1 MNSASLGGS
10 SPAYRS
16 TLRKMPTR
24 LLFSTTIFLASFM
37 LFLSEPMA
45 ARTLL
50 PAFGGSA
57 AVWMTCL
64 VFFQGGLLA
73 GYLYAHLLTR
83 TENARWST
91 PLHLAL
97 LIAAASLALVG
108 HPTVFPPVAA
118 NSPVRGIFAN
128 LTRSVGLP
136 FLLLASTSPLL
147 QVWFVRV
154 EHRPVPYH
162 FFALSN
168 VASLLALLLYPSLI
182 ETHLRLLTQHH
193 LWCSGVV
200 LFALLS
206 ATLAWRNN
214 QANSSLLSD
223 PAPPGQGFAPASL
236 RSKLLWFLL
245 PLGASMQLSAV
256 TGHLTSNVAAIP
268 LLWIL
273 PLAVY
278 LLSFIFAFET
288 PRLVHRG
295 PLGRLLIVMLAS
307 LAYLLSKTDVSLPI
321 SIGIF
326 FFLLELFLACLLLHG
341 STFVLR
347 PGDPR
352 ETTLFYLLI
361 ASGGAAGA
369 FLIAIAAPL
378 LFDANYDLVLSFL
391 VTAALM
397 LVLTWRDGFA
407 QRLVWATGTGLMFLL
422 CLGLHRAF
430 THSALLETRNFYGSL
445 RVKSSVTSA
454 GAPMRELLNGTIQHG
469 TQIFTPELSRTPTT
483 YYAPDSGIGLALA
496 HCCSSRPRNLGV
508 VGLGVGTLA
517 AYGLAGDRI
526 RFYEINPAVLSIAKN
541 LFTYLRDSRA
551 ALTFVEGDARASLSA
566 EASQRF
572 DVLAVDAFSGDAIPL
587 HLLTTQA
594 MALYRRHLVPGGIL
608 AFHVSNQYVDLAPEI
623 AQLAS
628 ASGLFA
634 RELSTPASESTGEF
648 RASWVL
654 VTADPAFFDQP
665 AIAPFA
671 TEIAWRPGVFPWTD
685 DFSSLLPA
693 IRW

>member
-1 MNSASLGGS
+1 MFN
-10 SPAYRS
+10 
-16 TLRKMPTR
+16 R
-24 LLFSTTIFLASFM
+24 LLFFATIFLASFL

-45 ARTLL
+45 ARQLL

-73 GYLYAHLLTR
+73 GYLYAHLITR
-83 TENARWST
+83 AQSPRWSRW
-91 PLHLAL
+91 LHLAL
-97 LIAAASLALVG
+97 LIAAVSLALVS
-108 HPTVFPPVAA
+108 HPAVSLPSAA
-118 NSPVRGIFAN
+118 NSPALGIFAN
-128 LTRSVGLP
+128 LTHSLGLP

-154 EHRPVPYH
+154 ERRPVPYH
-162 FFALSN
+162 LFAVSN
-168 VASLLALLLYPSLI
+168 FASLLALLLYPSLI
-182 ETHLRLLTQHH
+182 ESHLPLITQRH
-193 LWCSGVV
+193 LWSSGVV
-200 LFALLS
+200 LFGLLS
-206 ATLAWRNN
+206 ATLAWKAS
-214 QANSSLLSD
+214 QPSSSLVPDSALPER
-223 PAPPGQGFAPASL
+223 PAVLAPL

-245 PLGASMQLSAV
+245 PLAASMQLSAV

-278 LLSFIFAFET
+278 LLSFILAFET

-295 PLGRLLIVMLAS
+295 LLGRLLIVMLGS

-321 SIGIF
+321 SIGIL

-341 STFVLR
+341 ETFVLR
-347 PGDPR
+347 PSNPR

-361 ASGGAAGA
+361 ASGGAVGA

-378 LFDANYDLVLSFL
+378 IFNANYDLVLSFL
-391 VTAALM
+391 VTAALI

-422 CLGLHRAF
+422 SLGLHRAF

-445 RVKSSVTSA
+445 RVKSSVTST

-469 TQIFTPELSRTPTT
+469 TQIFTPELSHTPTT
-483 YYAPDSGIGLALA
+483 YYAPDSGIGLALE
-496 HCCSSRPRNLGV
+496 HCCGSRPRNLGV

-517 AYGLAGDRI
+517 AYGRAGDRI
-526 RFYEINPAVLSIAKN
+526 RFYEINPAVLPIAEN
-541 LFTYLRDSRA
+541 LFTYLRDPRA
-551 ALTFVEGDARASLSA
+551 TLTFIEGDARASL
-566 EASQRF
+566 ASESPQRF

-587 HLLTTQA
+587 HLLTLQA

-628 ASGLFA
+628 AAGLSA
-634 RELSTPASESTGEF
+634 RNLSTPANESTGEF

-671 TEIAWRPGVFPWTD
+671 TEIASRRGVFPWTD
-685 DFSSLLPA
+685 DFSSLLPL

>member
-1 MNSASLGGS
+1 MPVYTA
-10 SPAYRS
+10 
-16 TLRKMPTR
+16 KMPTR
-24 LLFSTTIFLASFM
+24 LLFSAIVFLASFL

-45 ARTLL
+45 ARQLL

-73 GYLYAHLLTR
+73 GYLYAHLLTS
-83 TENARWST
+83 AQSPRWST
-91 PLHLAL
+91 RLHLAL
-97 LIAAASLALVG
+97 LAAAVTLALVS
-108 HPTVFPPVAA
+108 HPAVSSPAGA
-118 NSPVRGIFAN
+118 NSPVLGIFAN
-128 LTRSVGLP
+128 LIRSVGLP
-136 FLLLASTSPLL
+136 FFLLASTSPLL
-147 QVWFVRV
+147 QVWFVRI

-162 FFALSN
+162 LFALSN
-168 VASLLALLLYPSLI
+168 VASLLALLLYPSVI
-182 ETHLRLLTQHH
+182 ERHLPLLVQRH
-193 LWCSGVV
+193 LWSLGVV

-206 ATLAWRNN
+206 ATLAWKTR
-214 QANSSLLSD
+214 QTGPSLVAEPAAPQHSVPLSS
-223 PAPPGQGFAPASL
+223 F
-236 RSKLLWFLL
+236 RSKSLWFLL
-245 PLGASMQLSAV
+245 PLAASMQLSAV

-278 LLSFIFAFET
+278 LLSFILAFET

-295 PLGRLLIVMLAS
+295 LLGRLLIVMLAS

-321 SIGIF
+321 SIGII

-341 STFVLR
+341 ETFVLR
-347 PGDPR
+347 PGNSR

-361 ASGGAAGA
+361 ASGGAVGA

-378 LFDANYDLVLSFL
+378 IFNANYDLVLSFL

-407 QRLVWATGTGLMFLL
+407 QRLVWITGTGLMFLL

-445 RVKSSVTSA
+445 RVKSSVTMA

-469 TQIFTPELSRTPTT
+469 TQIFTPELSHTPTT
-483 YYAPDSGIGLALA
+483 YYAPDSGIGLALE
-496 HCCSSRPRNLGV
+496 HCCSTRPRHIGV
-508 VGLGVGTLA
+508 VGLGIGTVA
-517 AYGLAGDRI
+517 AYGRAGDRI
-526 RFYEINPAVLSIAKN
+526 RFYEINPAVLPIAKN

-551 ALTFVEGDARASLSA
+551 SLTFIEGDARASLAA
-566 EASQRF
+566 EPPQRF

-594 MALYRRHLVPGGIL
+594 MSLYRRQLVPGGVL

-623 AQLAS
+623 AQLAT
-628 ASGLFA
+628 ASGLSA
-634 RELSTPASESTGEF
+634 RNLSTPANESTGEF

-671 TEIAWRPGVFPWTD
+671 TEIASRPGVFPWTD

-693 IRW
+693 VRW

>member
-1 MNSASLGGS
+1 M
-10 SPAYRS
+10 PA
-16 TLRKMPTR
+16 R
-24 LLFSTTIFLASFM
+24 LLFPATVFLASFL
-37 LFLSEPMA
+37 LFVSEPMA
-45 ARTLL
+45 ARQLL

-64 VFFQGGLLA
+64 VFFQSGLLA

-83 TENARWST
+83 VQAPRWST
-91 PLHLAL
+91 WLHLAL
-97 LIAAASLALVG
+97 LVTAVGFAFFTGSSVSRPALAAG
-108 HPTVFPPVAA
+108 
-118 NSPVRGIFAN
+118 SPVLGIFAS
-128 LTRSVGLP
+128 LLRSPGLP
-136 FLLLASTSPLL
+136 FFLLASTSPLL

-154 EHRPVPYH
+154 EQRPVPYH
-162 FFALSN
+162 LFALSN
-168 VASLLALLLYPSLI
+168 VASLLALVLYPSVI
-182 ETHLRLLTQHH
+182 ETHLRLLTQRH
-193 LWCSGVV
+193 LWSAGVV

-206 ATLAWRNN
+206 AILTWKTSRTS
-214 QANSSLLSD
+214 SSLLSTSPGD
-223 PAPPGQGFAPASL
+223 PSPPASL
-236 RSKLLWFLL
+236 RSKMLWFLL
-245 PLGASMQLSAV
+245 PLAASMQLSAV

-278 LLSFIFAFET
+278 LLSFVFAFET

-295 PLGRLLIVMLAS
+295 LLGRFLLIMLAS

-321 SIGIF
+321 FIGIL

-341 STFVLR
+341 ETFVLR

-352 ETTLFYLLI
+352 QTTLFYLLI

-378 LFDANYDLVLSFL
+378 LFSANYDLVLSFL

-407 QRLVWATGTGLMFLL
+407 QRLVWTTGTGLMFLL

-445 RVKSSVTSA
+445 RVKSGVTSA

-469 TQIFTPELSRTPTT
+469 TQIFTPELSHAPTT

-496 HCCSSRPRNLGV
+496 HCCASRPRHLGV
-508 VGLGVGTLA
+508 IGLGVGTLA
-517 AYGLAGDRI
+517 AYGRVGDRI
-526 RFYEINPAVLSIAKN
+526 RFYEINPAVLPIANN
-541 LFTYLRDSRA
+541 LFTYLRDSPA
-551 ALTFVEGDARASLSA
+551 AFTFVEGAARASL
-566 EASQRF
+566 ASEPPQRF

-587 HLLTTQA
+587 HLLTAQA
-594 MALYRRHLVPGGIL
+594 MALYQRHLVPGGLL
-608 AFHVSNQYVDLAPEI
+608 AFHVSNQYVDLAPEV
-623 AQLAS
+623 AQLAQAAGLS
-628 ASGLFA
+628 A
-634 RELSTPASESTGEF
+634 RNLSTPAHESTDEF

-671 TEIAWRPGVFPWTD
+671 TEIATRPGVFPWTD
-685 DFSSLLPA
+685 DFSSLLP
-693 IRW
+693 IVRW

>member
-1 MNSASLGGS
+1 
-10 SPAYRS
+10 
-16 TLRKMPTR
+16 MPTR
-24 LLFSTTIFLASFM
+24 LLFSVTIFLASFL

-45 ARTLL
+45 ARQLL

-64 VFFQGGLLA
+64 VFFQCGLLA
-73 GYLYAHLLTR
+73 GYLYAHLITR
-83 TENARWST
+83 AQPLRW
-91 PLHLAL
+91 PIWLHLTL
-97 LIAAASLALVG
+97 LTAAVSLALVS
-108 HPTVFPPVAA
+108 PPAVSPPAA
-118 NSPVRGIFAN
+118 GNSPIFGIFAS
-128 LTRSVGLP
+128 LTRSLGLP

-162 FFALSN
+162 LFALSN
-168 VASLLALLLYPSLI
+168 IASLLALLLYPSFLEI
-182 ETHLRLLTQHH
+182 HLPLLTQRH
-193 LWCSGVV
+193 LWSWGVV
-200 LFALLS
+200 FFALLS
-206 ATLAWRNN
+206 ATLAWKTSQTSPPLR
-214 QANSSLLSD
+214 SSSAPSEH
-223 PAPPGQGFAPASL
+223 PAPLASL

-245 PLGASMQLSAV
+245 PLAASMQLSAV

-278 LLSFIFAFET
+278 LLSFILAFEI
-288 PRLVHRG
+288 PRFVHRG
-295 PLGRLLIVMLAS
+295 LLGRLLIVMLAS

-321 SIGIF
+321 SIGIL

-341 STFVLR
+341 ETFVLR
-347 PGDPR
+347 PGNPR

-361 ASGGAAGA
+361 ASGGAVGA

-378 LFDANYDLVLSFL
+378 IFNANYDLVLSFL

-397 LVLTWRDGFA
+397 LILTWRDGIA
-407 QRLVWATGTGLMFLL
+407 QRLVWATATGLMFLL

-430 THSALLETRNFYGSL
+430 THSALLETRNFYGCL

-469 TQIFTPELSRTPTT
+469 TQIFTPELSHTPTT
-483 YYAPDSGIGLALA
+483 YYAPDSGIGLALER
-496 HCCSSRPRNLGV
+496 CCSSRPRNLGV

-517 AYGLAGDRI
+517 AYGRAGDSI
-526 RFYEINPAVLSIAKN
+526 RFYEINPAVLPIAKN
-541 LFTYLRDSRA
+541 LFTYLRASPA
-551 ALTFVEGDARASLSA
+551 ALTFIEGDARASLAA
-566 EASQRF
+566 EPPQHF

-594 MALYRRHLVPGGIL
+594 MTLYRRHLAPGGIL

-623 AQLAS
+623 AQLAQ
-628 ASGLFA
+628 ASGLSA
-634 RELSTPASESTGEF
+634 RNISTPGNESTGEF

-671 TEIAWRPGVFPWTD
+671 TEIASRPGIFPWTD

-693 IRW
+693 LRW

>member
-1 MNSASLGGS
+1 
-10 SPAYRS
+10 
-16 TLRKMPTR
+16 MPTR
-24 LLFSTTIFLASFM
+24 LLFSVTIFLASFL

-45 ARTLL
+45 ARQLL

-83 TENARWST
+83 DPSSRRTTW
-91 PLHLAL
+91 LHLAL
-97 LIAAASLALVG
+97 LIAAVSLTVIRPPAVSAL
-108 HPTVFPPVAA
+108 AA
-118 NSPVRGIFAN
+118 NSPVLGIFAN

-136 FLLLASTSPLL
+136 FFLLASTSPLL

-154 EHRPVPYH
+154 ERRPVPYPL
-162 FFALSN
+162 FALSN
-168 VASLLALLLYPSLI
+168 GASLLALLLYPTVV
-182 ETHLRLLTQHH
+182 ETHLPLLTQRH
-193 LWCSGVV
+193 LWSAGVV
-200 LFALLS
+200 LFAFLS
-206 ATLAWRNN
+206 ATLAWKTSRT
-214 QANSSLLSD
+214 SPSFLSD
-223 PAPPGQGFAPASL
+223 SAPLGSSAPLTPL

-245 PLGASMQLSAV
+245 PLAASMQLSAV

-278 LLSFIFAFET
+278 LLSFILAFET

-295 PLGRLLIVMLAS
+295 LLGRLLIVMLAS
-307 LAYLLSKTDVSLPI
+307 LAYLLSKTDVSLPV
-321 SIGIF
+321 SIGIV

-341 STFVLR
+341 ETFVLR
-347 PGDPR
+347 PGNPR

-361 ASGGAAGA
+361 ASGGAVGA

-378 LFDANYDLVLSFL
+378 FFNANYDLVLSFL
-391 VTAALM
+391 VTAALV

-407 QRLVWATGTGLMFLL
+407 QRLVWTTGTGLMFLL

-469 TQIFTPELSRTPTT
+469 TQIFTPELSRRPTT
-483 YYAPDSGIGLALA
+483 YYAPDSGIGLALE
-496 HCCSSRPRNLGV
+496 HCCSTRPRTLGV

-517 AYGLAGDRI
+517 AFGRAGDRI
-526 RFYEINPAVLSIAKN
+526 RFYEINPAVLPIAKN
-541 LFTYLRDSRA
+541 LFTYLRDSPA
-551 ALTFVEGDARASLSA
+551 SLTFIEGDARASLRS
-566 EASQRF
+566 EPSQHF

-594 MALYRRHLVPGGIL
+594 MSLYRRHLAPGGIL
-608 AFHVSNQYVDLAPEI
+608 AFHISNQYVDLAPEI

-628 ASGLFA
+628 AAGLSA
-634 RELSTPASESTGEF
+634 RNLSTPAHESTGEF

-671 TEIAWRPGVFPWTD
+671 TEIPSRPGVFPWTD
-685 DFSSLLPA
+685 DFSSLLP
-693 IRW
+693 IVRW

>member
-1 MNSASLGGS
+1 M
-10 SPAYRS
+10 PARPLYP
-16 TLRKMPTR
+16 L
-24 LLFSTTIFLASFM
+24 TIFLASFL
-37 LFLSEPMA
+37 LFLSEPMT
-45 ARTLL
+45 ARQLL

-64 VFFQGGLLA
+64 VFFQTGLLA
-73 GYLYAHLLTR
+73 GYLYAHLLTGTHPR
-83 TENARWST
+83 RWYM

-97 LIAAASLALVG
+97 LAAAVSLALVSAA
-108 HPTVFPPVAA
+108 PTFPSASTA
-118 NSPVRGIFAN
+118 LSPILGIFAA
-128 LTRSVGLP
+128 LTRSIGLP
-136 FLLLASTSPLL
+136 FFLLASTSPLL

-162 FFALSN
+162 LFALSN
-168 VASLLALLLYPSLI
+168 AASLLALLLYPSLI
-182 ETHLRLLTQHH
+182 ETHLTLHTQRH
-193 LWCSGVV
+193 LWSWGVV
-200 LFALLS
+200 LFALFS
-206 ATLAWRNN
+206 AVLAWRA
-214 QANSSLLSD
+214 QAQSHPADLSPADTPEPSFPPSS
-223 PAPPGQGFAPASL
+223 F

-245 PLGASMQLSAV
+245 PLAASMQLSAV

-278 LLSFIFAFET
+278 LLSFILAFEI

-295 PLGRLLIVMLAS
+295 LLGRLLIVMLAG
-307 LAYLLSKTDVSLPI
+307 LGYFLSKTDVSLPI
-321 SIGIF
+321 SIGIL
-326 FFLLELFLACLLLHG
+326 FFLLELFLACFLLHG
-341 STFVLR
+341 ETFVRR
-347 PGDPR
+347 PANPR
-352 ETTLFYLLI
+352 ETTLFYLLL

-378 LFDANYDLVLSFL
+378 IFNANYDLVLSFL
-391 VTAALM
+391 VTAALV

-422 CLGLHRAF
+422 LLGLHRAY

-445 RVKSSVTSA
+445 RVKSNVTSA

-469 TQIFTPELSRTPTT
+469 TQIFTPELAHTPTA

-496 HCCSSRPRNLGV
+496 RCCASHPLHLGV

-517 AYGLAGDRI
+517 AYGRAGDRI
-526 RFYEINPAVLSIAKN
+526 RFYEINPAVLPIAKN
-541 LFTYLRDSRA
+541 LFTYLRDSPA
-551 ALTFVEGDARASLSA
+551 SLTFIEGDARASLAA
-566 EASQRF
+566 EPSQRF

-594 MALYRRHLVPGGIL
+594 MALYCRHLAPGGIL

-623 AQLAS
+623 AQLAQTAGLS
-628 ASGLFA
+628 A
-634 RELSTPASESTGEF
+634 RNLSTPAHEATGEF

-671 TEIAWRPGVFPWTD
+671 TAIASRPGIFPWTD

>member
-1 MNSASLGGS
+1 M
-10 SPAYRS
+10 PAR
-16 TLRKMPTR
+16 P
-24 LLFSTTIFLASFM
+24 LFPLTIFLASFL

-45 ARTLL
+45 ARQLL

-64 VFFQGGLLA
+64 VFFQTGLLA
-73 GYLYAHLLTR
+73 GYLYAHLLTKSQTPR
-83 TENARWST
+83 SST
-91 PLHLAL
+91 WLHLAL
-97 LIAAASLALVG
+97 LTAAAGLAFVS
-108 HPTVFPPVAA
+108 HPAVS
-118 NSPVRGIFAN
+118 SPARASSPILGIFAA
-128 LTRSVGLP
+128 LTSSVGLP

-162 FFALSN
+162 LFALSN
-168 VASLLALLLYPSLI
+168 IASLLALLLYPSLI
-182 ETHLRLLTQHH
+182 ETHLTLHTQRH
-193 LWCSGVV
+193 LWSWGVAV
-200 LFALLS
+200 FALFS
-206 ATLAWRNN
+206 AVLAWRA
-214 QANSSLLSD
+214 QAQSPQSH
-223 PAPPGQGFAPASL
+223 PAPAKTLETSFQPSPL

-245 PLGASMQLSAV
+245 PLAASMQLSAV

-278 LLSFIFAFET
+278 LLSFILAFET

-295 PLGRLLIVMLAS
+295 LLGRLLIVMLAS

-326 FFLLELFLACLLLHG
+326 FFLLELFLACFLLHG
-341 STFVLR
+341 STYVLR

-378 LFDANYDLVLSFL
+378 IFDANYDLVLSFL
-391 VTAALM
+391 VTAALL

-407 QRLVWATGTGLMFLL
+407 QRLVWTTGTGLMFLL
-422 CLGLHRAF
+422 SLGLHRAF

-445 RVKSSVTSA
+445 RVKSSVTTA

-483 YYAPDSGIGLALA
+483 YYAPDSGIGLALE
-496 HCCSSRPRNLGV
+496 HCCASRPRNLGV

-517 AYGLAGDRI
+517 AYGRAGDRI
-526 RFYEINPAVLSIAKN
+526 RFYEINPAVLPIAQN
-541 LFTYLRDSRA
+541 LFTYVRDSPA
-551 ALTFVEGDARASLSA
+551 SLTFIKGDARASLAA
-566 EASQRF
+566 EPPQRF

-594 MALYRRHLVPGGIL
+594 MALYRRQLAPGGIL
-608 AFHVSNQYVDLAPEI
+608 AFHVSNQYVDLALEI
-623 AQLAS
+623 AQLAN

-634 RELSTPASESTGEF
+634 RNLSTPANESTGEF

-671 TEIAWRPGVFPWTD
+671 TEIASRPGVFPWTD

>member
-1 MNSASLGGS
+1 M
-10 SPAYRS
+10 PAR
-16 TLRKMPTR
+16 P
-24 LLFSTTIFLASFM
+24 LFPFTIFLASFL

-45 ARTLL
+45 ARQLL

-64 VFFQGGLLA
+64 VFFQTGLLA

-83 TENARWST
+83 AQAPRWST
-91 PLHLAL
+91 WLHLAL
-97 LIAAASLALVG
+97 LTAAVTLALVN
-108 HPTVFPPVAA
+108 HPAVSSPVAA
-118 NSPVRGIFAN
+118 SSPVFGIFAA
-128 LTRSVGLP
+128 LTSSVGLP

-162 FFALSN
+162 LFALSN

-182 ETHLRLLTQHH
+182 ETHLTLHTQRH
-193 LWCSGVV
+193 LWSWGVV
-200 LFALLS
+200 LFALFS
-206 ATLAWRNN
+206 AVLAWRA
-214 QANSSLLSD
+214 QAQSRQPDPSPADTLELSFT
-223 PAPPGQGFAPASL
+223 PSPL

-245 PLGASMQLSAV
+245 PLAASMQLSAV

-278 LLSFIFAFET
+278 LLSFILAFET

-295 PLGRLLIVMLAS
+295 LLGRFLIVMLAS

-321 SIGIF
+321 SIGII
-326 FFLLELFLACLLLHG
+326 FFLLELFLACFLLHG
-341 STFVLR
+341 ETFVLR
-347 PGDPR
+347 PGNPR

-361 ASGGAAGA
+361 ASGGATGA

-378 LFDANYDLVLSFL
+378 IFNANYDLVLSFL

-407 QRLVWATGTGLMFLL
+407 QRLVWTTGTGLMFLL
-422 CLGLHRAF
+422 SLGLHRAF

-445 RVKSSVTSA
+445 RVKSSVTPA

-469 TQIFTPELSRTPTT
+469 TQIFTPELSHTPTT
-483 YYAPDSGIGLALA
+483 YYAPDSGIGLALE
-496 HCCSSRPRNLGV
+496 HCCASRPRSLGV

-517 AYGLAGDRI
+517 AYGRAGDRI
-526 RFYEINPAVLSIAKN
+526 RFYEINPAVLPIAQN
-541 LFTYLRDSRA
+541 LFTYLRDSPA
-551 ALTFVEGDARASLSA
+551 SLTFIEGDARASLAA
-566 EASQRF
+566 EPPQRF

-594 MALYRRHLVPGGIL
+594 MALYQRHLAPGGIL

-623 AQLAS
+623 AQLAT
-628 ASGLFA
+628 ASGLSA
-634 RELSTPASESTGEF
+634 RNLSTPANESTGEF

-665 AIAPFA
+665 SIAPFA
-671 TEIAWRPGVFPWTD
+671 TEIASRPGVFPWTD